1 MLLII
6 IPTLNEEK
14 NVKFLFDEIKKN
26 KIEFH
31 LLFVDDNSQDNTRKN
46 ILYLSEKY
54 KNVFYIFR
62 PRRLGIGSAHK
73 DALKWAYKNKYDTII
88 TMDGDRTHSPKYI
101 RLILKFIKSHD
112 IVTCSRFSK
121 NFNSLKD
128 WPLFRKIITRAR
140 HLLISNLLD
149 MKLDASGAFRCYDT
163 KVVLISDLLKA
174 KNNSYSFFWES
185 LFFLKDKYK
194 IKEIEIKLPFRKNG
208 SSKMKIS
215 DIYTSLFY
223 LLKFYIRQKFLK
235 I

>member
-14 NVKFLFDEIKKN
+14 NIKFLFYQIKKN
-26 KIEFH
+26 KIKFH
-31 LLFVDDNSQDNTRKN
+31 LLFVDDNSQDNTRKI

-62 PRRLGIGSAHK
+62 PKRLGIGSAHK
-73 DALKWAYKNKYDTII
+73 EALKWAYRNKYSTII
-88 TMDGDRTHSPKYI
+88 TMDGDRTHNPKYI
-101 RLILKFIKSHD
+101 KSILKFVKNHN

-128 WPLFRKIITRAR
+128 WPLLRKIITRAR
-140 HLLISNLLD
+140 HFLISNLLD
-149 MKLDASGAFRCYDT
+149 MKLDASGAFRCYNA

-194 IKEIEIKLPFRKNG
+194 IKEIEIKLPFRKKG
-208 SSKMKIS
+208 SSKMEIS
-215 DIYTSLFY
+215 DIYKSLIY
-223 LLKFYIRQKFLK
+223 LLSFYIKQKFSK